1 MKTHNA
7 QCTTQYAVLLLGL
20 SFIFSGCIVRTYP
33 LTRDRI
39 DQDLSGGNRG
49 YLQGKAPA
57 AGERSTTRTTQ
68 VVEVEIGSPVKFEKA
83 PNPKPTE
90 AAMPLPVEKGTAE
103 GNRGYIA
110 ESVSPEINE
119 PSVQESAGFQSYKV
133 EKNDTLQKIS
143 QKYYGTTKQ
152 WNKIYEANKDILKG
166 PNKLYVGQSLKIPV
180 MPQMK
185 KTLKEPAGKL
195 K

>member
-1 MKTHNA
+1 MKTHSA
-7 QCTTQYAVLLLGL
+7 QRNTQYATLLLGL

-33 LTRDRI
+33 LIRDRV

-49 YLQGKAPA
+49 YLQGNAPA

-83 PNPKPTE
+83 AKPKPAE
-90 AAMPLPVEKGTAE
+90 AAMPLPVEKGTTE

-119 PSVQESAGFQSYKV
+119 PSAQEAAGFQSYKV

-143 QKYYGTTKQ
+143 QKHYGTTKK
-152 WNKIYEANKDILKG
+152 WHKIYEANKDVLKG
-166 PNKLYVGQSLKIPV
+166 PDKLYVGQTLKIPV
-180 MPQMK
+180 
-185 KTLKEPAGKL
+185 GKL